1 MISLS
6 FFLILWI
13 ILLAIYAFLA
23 LISVAQMIRF
33 GVASSMTYFS
43 TGIFLT
49 VAAVVIIATIGYLFT
64 VDWSIGF
71 DLQSILQPPGISL

>member
-6 FFLILWI
+6 FFLILWV

-23 LISVAQMIRF
+23 LISVTQMIRF

-43 TGIFLT
+43 TGIFLAVAIIVVLVT
-49 VAAVVIIATIGYLFT
+49 VGYFLT